1 VNDPA
6 AALPEELGL
15 ASPTLAQLYLA
26 QGHVEHA
33 RTICKQ
39 VLEQDSTNG
48 YALALLERLRPVET
62 ARVRVRFVASS
73 ATGNELGAG
82 QLEFNWSVPRSLL
95 ELPGMLADTRNETR
109 LDVVFA
115 IASLRSGAMQ
125 RSGTT
130 RGALEPIATALRYS
144 SVRCLDASGSHR
156 LDAPL
161 GPASAAVMLV
171 LSPGPRLPPTLLS
184 GHTRRPAARVL
195 AVADPVSW

>member
-1 VNDPA
+1 VSDPPE
-6 AALPEELGL
+6 ALPEELGL

-33 RTICKQ
+33 RTTCKQ
-39 VLEQDSTNG
+39 VLEQEPTNG
-48 YALALLERLRPVET
+48 YALALLERLRPVEL
-62 ARVRVRFVASS
+62 ARVGVRFVASS
-73 ATGNELGAG
+73 VTGIDLGAG
-82 QLEFNWSVPRSLL
+82 LLELSWSVPRSLL
-95 ELPGMLADTRNETR
+95 ELPGMLEDARNDTRI
-109 LDVVFA
+109 DVVFA
-115 IASLRSGAMQ
+115 IATL
-125 RSGTT
+125 
-130 RGALEPIATALRYS
+130 RGAHEPVATALRYS

-171 LSPGPRLPPTLLS
+171 LSPGPRRTPTLLS